1 MNAAHD
7 FLEIERHKLIVQRSK
22 PLIDLLQGEDL
33 KTVKAIMKASKATL
47 DKYNTENRTV
57 IDITKTEDGLWR
69 GNVKKVV
76 VGKFTKYFR
85 RSTRVV
91 RLKIGGDCCDHLDT
105 YCFECQKK
113 EDEFFSKSRTDDAKR
128 DVFLNACDSTKF
140 PEDLKL
146 KYILLCRSTKWPN
159 LNPLQL
165 ALKEAIHTEILTVFQ
180 NQNQQLI
187 ATT

>member
-1 MNAAHD
+1 MIHAL
-7 FLEIERHKLIVQRSK
+7 LEIERHKLIVERSK
-22 PLIDLLQGEDL
+22 KLIEILHGEDAE
-33 KTVKAIMKASKATL
+33 TVQSIMKGSKAAL

-85 RSTRVV
+85 GSTRVI
-91 RLKIGGDCCDHLDT
+91 RLKIGGDCCDHLDS
-105 YCFECQKK
+105 YCLECQQK
-113 EDEFFSKSRTDDAKR
+113 EDEFFSKRITDDAKR
-128 DVFLNACDSTKF
+128 AIFSNACDSTEF

-146 KYILLCRSTKWPN
+146 KYILLCRSAQWPN

-165 ALKEAIHTEILTVFQ
+165 ALKETIHTEILTVFQ